1 MADRK
6 PQASDLADPVNQ
18 TALEKTILALL
29 AQRAPSATICP
40 SEAARA
46 HFGETHW
53 RACME
58 QTRRAARALV
68 DQGKIE
74 ILQKG
79 QVIDPTTAKGPIRL
93 RAR

>member
-6 PQASDLADPVNQ
+6 PQTTDSADPVNQ

-53 RACME
+53 RPYME

-68 DQGKIE
+68 EIGKIE

>member
-1 MADRK
+1 MADHK
-6 PQASDLADPVNQ
+6 PETSNSAEPVNLA
-18 TALEKTILALL
+18 ALKKSILALL

-53 RACME
+53 RHGME